1 MNGQVQNREQAR
13 QALALWDVA
22 VGVWRFNDQASADL
36 SFPEEHRAK
45 LRSISISAAIASI
58 EAMGGFAKGFN
69 GPAAIALGW
78 A

>member
-1 MNGQVQNREQAR
+1 MTEVDRNREQAR
-13 QALALWDVA
+13 QALALWDLA
-22 VGVWRFNDQASADL
+22 VDIWRLSDKASVSPNFTEKAR
-36 SFPEEHRAK
+36 EG
-45 LRSISISAAIASI
+45 LRSVSVSAAIASI